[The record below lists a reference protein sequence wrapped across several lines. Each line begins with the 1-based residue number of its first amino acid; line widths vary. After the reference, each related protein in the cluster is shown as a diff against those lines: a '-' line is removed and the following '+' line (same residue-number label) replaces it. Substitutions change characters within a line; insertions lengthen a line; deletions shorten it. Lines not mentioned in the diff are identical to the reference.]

1 LDTIWSMPRL
11 ARVVIPN
18 VPHHVTQRGNR
29 REDVFFSDDDRGQ
42 YFRLL
47 DRYSRRYGL
56 DIQAYCLMS
65 NHVHL
70 VVVPRTAAS
79 LAATL
84 KPLHT
89 RYTQYVNESQG
100 LTGRLWQGRFH
111 SCPLGESHLYNAV
124 RYVERNP
131 VQAGIVQ
138 VADEYRW
145 SSAAGHAGRSF
156 DGLLSDP
163 CDLTTK
169 ITPAEWRDWLST
181 PWAEEDEFAK
191 NIRQSTHTG
200 RPAGGLKFLQK
211 LESLT
216 GRTLI
221 KQKAGRHKKKT
232 QTDK

>member
-1 LDTIWSMPRL
+1 MPRL
-11 ARVVIPN
+11 ARIVIPN

-29 REDVFFSDDDRGQ
+29 KEAVFFSDEDRGQ
-42 YFRLL
+42 YLRLL

-56 DIQAYCLMS
+56 DIQAYCLMG

-89 RYTQYVNESQG
+89 RYSQYINESQG

-111 SCPLGESHLYNAV
+111 SCPLSESHLFNAV

-131 VQAGIVQ
+131 VKAGLVQ
-138 VADEYRW
+138 VADEYQW
-145 SSAAGHAGRSF
+145 SSAMGHAGRSF

-169 ITPAEWRDWLST
+169 MTSAEWRDWLSSS
-181 PWAEEDEFAK
+181 WDEEDKFAK
-191 NIRQSTHTG
+191 DIRQTTHTG

-211 LESLT
+211 LEALT

-221 KQKAGRHKKKT
+221 KQKPGPHKKKP
-232 QTDK
+232 QTTK